1 MYNKIKSYVSYQL
14 RFDSSSDK
22 NEKIDE
28 ITANIFD
35 KYEELLK
42 ETNNREQSYIEAI
55 KTMGDFGQENLEKTH
70 DPNIAEMLLLT
81 GTILSVFGLLLT
93 FISTLAG
100 GLVIA
105 LSIVSYAV
113 GAMYLY
119 QKSQYIKQE
128 EFDLDKHKHY
138 LTKIFSYLKTN
149 FIFWAI
155 GLSLLITKIVHSLL
169 GTLIVLSSSQS
180 VMDMGDLRNLIILS
194 LFIFV
199 ILFVVFLLIFKS
211 YYNKL
216 LTKYYFL
223 TGEKSLEGV
232 HNKAQQFMNE
242 DNMSLSSSEIRK
254 LLNSKYFYV
263 ILSILPM
270 VLYFVMFVDGVNSI
284 INSDFSWENDPV
296 LLITQL
302 ILGLTLSLTLLVLCI
317 RQMKLKLKR
326 PIIILIAN
334 IISIIIMLFLF
345 GFATIGFIYLLI
357 LIILLVLDFVIES

>member
-22 NEKIDE
+22 DEKIDE

-35 KYEELLK
+35 KYEELIK
-42 ETNNREQSYIEAI
+42 EISNPEQAYIEAI
-55 KTMGDFGQENLEKTH
+55 KTMGDFGQEKHEKTH

-93 FISTLAG
+93 FISTIAG

-149 FIFWAI
+149 FIFWAM

-169 GTLIVLSSSQS
+169 GTIIVLGSSQS
-180 VMDMGDLRNLIILS
+180 VMDMDDLRNLIILS
-194 LFIFV
+194 FFIFITLFI
-199 ILFVVFLLIFKS
+199 VFLLIFKS

-242 DNMSLSSSEIRK
+242 DNMSLSSGELRK

-270 VLYFVMFVDGVNSI
+270 ILFFVMFMDAAISI
-284 INSDFSWENDPV
+284 IDNDYFWENDPF

-302 ILGLTLSLTLLVLCI
+302 ILGLTFFLSLLVLSI
-317 RQMKLKLKR
+317 RQLKSKLKH
-326 PIIILIAN
+326 PYIILIAN
-334 IISIIIMLFLF
+334 IFSIVIIFFLF
-345 GFATIGFIYLLI
+345 DFTIIGLIYLLI
-357 LIILLVLDFVIES
+357 LIIFLVLDLVVES